1 MIRTKSFIY
10 ILFLTFIIQK
20 PFLKGQSTY
29 FPPPFS
35 INWDTIHPSSIGWC
49 QNRVDSLTQY
59 VGSTNAKAFI
69 ILKGGKIALEQYY
82 GTFTMD
88 SLWFWASAGK
98 SLASVMIGKAQQ
110 EGLLNINDSTSHYLG
125 AGWTSCTSA
134 QEGAIT
140 LKDQLQMTTGLN
152 DNVPDDNCTA
162 DTCLIYQADAGTRW
176 AYHNAPYHLL
186 HNVLEQASGLTLQ
199 QYTNQKIKTPT
210 GMVSGFWFDH
220 VYYSKARDMARF
232 GLLCAAN
239 GNWNG
244 TPVLSDPTYLNDMKN
259 TSNPYNLS
267 YGYLWWLNGKA
278 NFMVPQTQFVFSGSL
293 IPNAPADMY
302 CALGKYDQ
310 KIYIVPSLD
319 IVVVRMGNAATTAAL
334 ALSAYDNVLWEKIM
348 DMYCATSLETIVQK
362 NIKVFPNPAS
372 DVIYIESVNFD
383 SNEKITVTDVL
394 GKIYEVNITK
404 ETASRI
410 KIDVSGLNEGVYFV
424 GGNSWRQKI
433 LIE

>member
-1 MIRTKSFIY
+1 MRIKSLIY
-10 ILFLTFIIQK
+10 IVVLVLFNSKSLVK
-20 PFLKGQSTY
+20 AQSTY
-29 FPPPFS
+29 FPPSFS
-35 INWDTIHPSSIGWC
+35 TNWDTIHPSSIGWC
-49 QNRVDSLTQY
+49 QNRVDSLTEY
-59 VGSTNAKAFI
+59 VENTNAKAFI

-98 SLASVMIGKAQQ
+98 SLASLMIGKAQQ
-110 EGLLNINDSTSHYLG
+110 DGILNINDSTSHYLG

-140 LKDQLQMTTGLN
+140 LKDQLQMTTGLK
-152 DNVPDDNCTA
+152 DNVPDENCTD

-186 HNVLEQASGLTLQ
+186 HSVIEQASGLTLN

-210 GMVSGFWFDH
+210 GMGSGFWFDH
-220 VYYSKARDMARF
+220 VYYSKPRDMARF

-259 TSNPYNLS
+259 SSNPHNLS
-267 YGYLWWLNGKA
+267 YGYLWWLNGKSS
-278 NFMVPQTQFVFSGSL
+278 FMVPQTQLVFSGSL

-319 IVVVRMGNAATTAAL
+319 IVVVRMGNAATTQAL
-334 ALSAYDNVLWEKIM
+334 ALSAYDDVLWGKIM
-348 DMYCATSLETIVQK
+348 DMYCTTSIETITTK
-362 NIKVFPNPAS
+362 NSKAFPNPTT
-372 DVIYIESVNFD
+372 DVIYIESDYFD
-383 SNEKITVTDVL
+383 SNETIIVTDVL
-394 GKIYEVNITK
+394 GKIWEVGITQ
-404 ETASRI
+404 ETTSRI
-410 KIDVSGLNEGVYFV
+410 KIDMNGLSKGVYFV
-424 GGNSWRQKI
+424 KGRNWQQKI
-433 LIE
+433 VME

>member
-1 MIRTKSFIY
+1 MRIKGHIY
-10 ILFLTFIIQK
+10 IVIALLFGLN
-20 PFLKGQSTY
+20 PLLKAQSTY
-29 FPPPFS
+29 FPPSFS
-35 INWDTIHPSSIGWC
+35 TNWDTVHPSSIGWC
-49 QNRVDSLTQY
+49 QNKVDSLTQY
-59 VGSTNAKAFI
+59 VGNTNAKAFI

-110 EGLLNINDSTSHYLG
+110 DGILNINDSTSHYLG

-152 DNVPDDNCTA
+152 DNVPNQDCTV
-162 DTCLIYQADAGTRW
+162 DTCLIYLSDAGTRW

-186 HNVLEQASGLTLQ
+186 HDVIEQASGLTLQ

-210 GMVSGFWFDH
+210 GMGSGFWFDH
-220 VYYSKARDMARF
+220 VYYSKPRDMARF

-259 TSNPYNLS
+259 TSNPHNLS
-267 YGYLWWLNGKA
+267 YGYLWWLNGKSS
-278 NFMVPQTQFVFSGSL
+278 FMVPQTQFVFTGSL

-319 IVVVRMGNAATTAAL
+319 IVVVRMGNAGSTAAL
-334 ALSAYDNVLWEKIM
+334 AISAYDNVLWEKIM
-348 DMYCATSLETIVQK
+348 DMYCTTSIETRTTK
-362 NIKVFPNPAS
+362 NINMFPNPAS
-372 DVIYIESVNFD
+372 DVVYIESDNFNA
-383 SNEKITVTDVL
+383 NEKISVTDIL
-394 GKIYEVNITK
+394 GKNWEVSITK
-404 ETASRI
+404 ENTSRI
-410 KIDVSGLNEGVYFV
+410 KIDVSGLSKGVYFIK
-424 GGNSWRQKI
+424 GNQWQQKVV
-433 LIE
+433 IE